1 MGTTVYR
8 HYKITN
14 RRTGKFVRFNCIAD
28 VLSFLDSAGHKCYN
42 VRGLMRVLNSGHEYN
57 AGPLTVRRIDNL
69 KDRW

>member
-8 HYKITN
+8 HYKIMN

-28 VLSFLDSAGHKCYN
+28 VLAFLEGAGHRRYN
-42 VRGLMRVLNSGHEYN
+42 VRGLMRVLSAGHEYN

-69 KDRW
+69 RDRW

>member
-1 MGTTVYR
+1 MGTTVYV

-14 RRTGKFVRFNCIAD
+14 RRTGKFVRFNCVAD
-28 VLSFLDSAGHKCYN
+28 VLAFLEGAGHKCYN
-42 VRGLMRVLNSGHEYN
+42 ARGLMKILSAGREYN

>member
-8 HYKITN
+8 HYKIVN

-28 VLSFLDSAGHKCYN
+28 VLAFLEGARHKCYN
-42 VRGLMRVLNSGHEYN
+42 VRGLMRVLSAGHEYN

-69 KDRW
+69 RNRW